1 MAEEI
6 QDKLAQRIEARRKA
20 ARLEAEAE
28 AGQAAPAVAATDATV
43 ARDKEQFPTET
54 ASKPNET
61 IPEIAEAINAIASGA
76 NPLLIAR
83 LLSAVLA
90 TGMKRRELTAK
101 IGKSEAWLSKRLGL
115 LNAPKD
121 MQRLIESGQ
130 LTESEYH
137 DNRQNV
143 KAGVRGR
150 GASLQYQRMPTIT
163 INIEA
168 ARALAAILKDLAAQ
182 QGAAPIR
189 LDEDTGKKD
198 LTSILNLRAGEI
210 RGMQK

>member
-6 QDKLAQRIEARRKA
+6 PDKLALRIEARRKA
-20 ARLEAEAE
+20 ARLETE
-28 AGQAAPAVAATDATV
+28 AGPAVPVEAATDA
-43 ARDKEQFPTET
+43 AQNKEQFPSET

-76 NPLLIAR
+76 NPLVVAR

-90 TGMKRRELTAK
+90 TGMKRRELIDK
-101 IGKSEAWLSKRLGL
+101 IGKSEGWLSKRLGL

-121 MQRLIESGQ
+121 IQHLIEAGRLS
-130 LTESEYH
+130 ESEYH

-143 KAGVRGR
+143 KAGMRGR
-150 GASLQYQRMPTIT
+150 GESLQYQRMPTVT

-168 ARALAAILKDLAAQ
+168 ARALTEILKELAEQ

-189 LDEDTGKKD
+189 FDANTSKKD
-198 LTSILNLRAGEI
+198 LTSILNLRAGEL
-210 RGMQK
+210 RGNKK

>member
-6 QDKLAQRIEARRKA
+6 PDKLVQRIEARRKA
-20 ARLEAEAE
+20 ARLETE
-28 AGQAAPAVAATDATV
+28 AGPAVPVVAATDATV
-43 ARDKEQFPTET
+43 AQDKEPFPSET
-54 ASKPNET
+54 ASKHNET

-76 NPLLIAR
+76 NSLLIAR
-83 LLSAVLA
+83 LLSAILA
-90 TGMKRRELTAK
+90 GGMKRRELTDK
-101 IGKSEAWLSKRLGL
+101 IGKSEGWLSKRLGL

-121 MQRLIESGQ
+121 MQRLIEAGQ
-130 LTESEYH
+130 LSESEYH
-137 DNRQNV
+137 DNRQNI

-150 GASLQYQRMPTIT
+150 GESLQYKRMPTIT

-168 ARALAAILKDLAAQ
+168 ARALASILKDLAAQ

-189 LDEDTGKKD
+189 LDADTSKKD
-198 LTSILNLRAGEI
+198 LTSILNMRAGEI

>member
-6 QDKLAQRIEARRKA
+6 PDKLAQRIEARRKA
-20 ARLEAEAE
+20 ARLETE
-28 AGQAAPAVAATDATV
+28 AGPAAPVEAATDATV
-43 ARDKEQFPTET
+43 AQDKEQFLTET
-54 ASKPNET
+54 VLMPNET

-76 NPLLIAR
+76 NPLTVAR
-83 LLSAVLA
+83 LLLA
-90 TGMKRRELTAK
+90 ILAGGMKRRELTDQ
-101 IGKSEAWLSKRLGL
+101 IGKSEGWLSKRLGL

-150 GASLQYQRMPTIT
+150 GESLQYQRMPTVT

-189 LDEDTGKKD
+189 LDADTSKKD
-198 LTSILNLRAGEI
+198 LTSILNLRAGEL
-210 RGMQK
+210 RGMKK

>member
-6 QDKLAQRIEARRKA
+6 PDKLAQRIEARRKA
-20 ARLEAEAE
+20 ARLETE
-28 AGQAAPAVAATDATV
+28 AGPALPVVAATDATV
-43 ARDKEQFPTET
+43 AQDKEQFPSET

-61 IPEIAEAINAIASGA
+61 HPEIAEAINAIAAGA

-90 TGMKRRELTAK
+90 TGMQRRDL
-101 IGKSEAWLSKRLGL
+101 INQISKSEGWLSKRLGL

-121 MQRLIESGQ
+121 IQRLIEAGQ
-130 LTESEYH
+130 LAESEYH

-143 KAGVRGR
+143 KAGMRGR
-150 GASLQYQRMPTIT
+150 GESLQYQRMPTVT

-168 ARALAAILKDLAAQ
+168 ARALTEILKDLAEQ

-189 LDEDTGKKD
+189 FDANTSKKD
-198 LTSILNLRAGEI
+198 ITSILNLRAGEL
-210 RGMQK
+210 RGMKK

>member
-6 QDKLAQRIEARRKA
+6 PDKLAQRIEARRKA
-20 ARLEAEAE
+20 ARLETE
-28 AGQAAPAVAATDATV
+28 AGPAAPAVAATDATV
-43 ARDKEQFPTET
+43 ARDKEPFLTET

-61 IPEIAEAINAIASGA
+61 IPEIAEAINAIAAGA
-76 NPLLIAR
+76 NPLVVAR

-90 TGMKRRELTAK
+90 TGMKRRELTDQ
-101 IGKSEAWLSKRLGL
+101 IGKSEGWLSKRLGL

-121 MQRLIESGQ
+121 IQRLIEAGQ
-130 LTESEYH
+130 LSESEYH

-143 KAGVRGR
+143 KAGMRGR
-150 GASLQYQRMPTIT
+150 GESLQYQRMPTIT

-168 ARALAAILKDLAAQ
+168 AHAIASILKDLAEQ

-189 LDEDTGKKD
+189 FDANTSKKD
-198 LTSILNLRAGEI
+198 LTSILNLRAGEL
-210 RGMQK
+210 RGMKK

>member
-6 QDKLAQRIEARRKA
+6 PDKLAQRIEARRKA
-20 ARLEAEAE
+20 ARLETEAV
-28 AGQAAPAVAATDATV
+28 PALPVEAATDATV
-43 ARDKEQFPTET
+43 AQDKEQFLSET

-76 NPLLIAR
+76 NPLVVAR

-90 TGMKRRELTAK
+90 TGMKRRELIDK
-101 IGKSEAWLSKRLGL
+101 IRKSEGWLSKRLGL

-121 MQRLIESGQ
+121 MQRLIEAGQ
-130 LTESEYH
+130 LSESEYY

-143 KAGVRGR
+143 KAGMRGR
-150 GASLQYQRMPTIT
+150 GESLQYQRMPTVT

-182 QGAAPIR
+182 HEAAPIR
-189 LDEDTGKKD
+189 LDADTSKKD
-198 LTSILNLRAGEI
+198 LTSILNMRAGEI

>member
-20 ARLEAEAE
+20 ARLETE
-28 AGQAAPAVAATDATV
+28 AGPAAPVVAATDATV
-43 ARDKEQFPTET
+43 AQDQEQFPSET

-61 IPEIAEAINAIASGA
+61 TPEIAKAINAIVSGA
-76 NPLLIAR
+76 NPLVVAR

-90 TGMKRRELTAK
+90 TGMKRRELIDK
-101 IGKSEAWLSKRLGL
+101 IGKSEGWLSKRLGL

-121 MQRLIESGQ
+121 MQRLIEAGQ
-130 LTESEYH
+130 LSESEYY

-143 KAGVRGR
+143 KAGMRGR
-150 GASLQYQRMPTIT
+150 GESLQYQRMPTVT

-168 ARALAAILKDLAAQ
+168 AHAIASILKNLAEQ

-189 LDEDTGKKD
+189 FDANTSKKD
-198 LTSILNLRAGEI
+198 LTSILNLRAGEL
-210 RGMQK
+210 RGNKK